1 MRSLTVGNHRR
12 SPNSHRHGL
21 TGQLQYLHQ
30 GIPRHGVQAQ
40 AVEGAIGCVPPK
52 GRRGGGQRSQLEG
65 SLSVLLQGDVREAS
79 AKIDV
84 FVFCRVS

>member
-1 MRSLTVGNHRR
+1 MEYKPKLWK
-12 SPNSHRHGL
+12 
-21 TGQLQYLHQ
+21 
-30 GIPRHGVQAQ
+30 
-40 AVEGAIGCVPPK
+40 VPSDVSRPK
-52 GRRGGGQRSQLEG
+52 AGGGGGQRSQLEG